1 MADPLSGPVG
11 LVTDAEG
18 RLVIAERGR
27 SRVVRLDGTVVA
39 EGVQAWGLVRIG
51 DELACSEPS
60 SGRILWLGAEGV
72 SQLIGGLDRPTGMAF
87 QDGSLYVLERRGRL
101 LEVDPFA
108 GVVKRVLTEELVG
121 AEGIACSRTEAF
133 VTLPS
138 SGRVVRVGLA
148 DGAVST
154 LMEDLEL
161 PTGIAFGGQVVY
173 LVSGES
179 GQVLEVDLARPDRH
193 RVLAEL
199 GKPGFTGLQA
209 SARPPGPVP
218 GRTVPNPPE
227 PPNLTLSNLVDGSL
241 AEVRVGSEPSART
254 LVPPGLNPAGSLR
267 YELESRLF
275 VSGLTQAELDPAG
288 QLVHA
293 PLLRSLY
300 SSSEPLL
307 GIVDSALDG
316 DGNVYYALTE
326 GGRIVTGWGSSI
338 RVLAE
343 GLNDPGGLAVD
354 NEGLIFVA
362 EPSAG
367 RVSVILGGGETL
379 PVGSDLGRPVD
390 LAFLPGQGV
399 AVVDEEQGR
408 LFLLG
413 SQGPR
418 VLRADLKRPVA
429 VTRLPDGDLA
439 VVEAGADRV
448 LRLAADGTTRQVF
461 FTSAPGELIPPKMSW
476 RVLGGLAP
484 DPVSGLLYICVPAR
498 QSWVTV
504 PLATP

>member
-1 MADPLSGPVG
+1 M
-11 LVTDAEG
+11 
-18 RLVIAERGR
+18 
-27 SRVVRLDGTVVA
+27 
-39 EGVQAWGLVRIG
+39 
-51 DELACSEPS
+51 
-60 SGRILWLGAEGV
+60 
-72 SQLIGGLDRPTGMAF
+72 
-87 QDGSLYVLERRGRL
+87 
-101 LEVDPFA
+101 
-108 GVVKRVLTEELVG
+108 
-121 AEGIACSRTEAF
+121 
-133 VTLPS
+133 
-138 SGRVVRVGLA
+138 
-148 DGAVST
+148 
-154 LMEDLEL
+154 
-161 PTGIAFGGQVVY
+161 
-173 LVSGES
+173 
-179 GQVLEVDLARPDRH
+179 
-193 RVLAEL
+193 
-199 GKPGFTGLQA
+199 
-209 SARPPGPVP
+209 
-218 GRTVPNPPE
+218 
-227 PPNLTLSNLVDGSL
+227 TLSNLVDGSL
-241 AEVRVGSEPSART
+241 VEVSVGSEPSSRT
-254 LVPPGLNPAGSLR
+254 LVPPGLTPAGSLR

-275 VSGLTQAELDPAG
+275 VSGLTQAELDPSG

-326 GGRIVTGWGSSI
+326 GGRIVTGWGSSL

-379 PVGSDLGRPVD
+379 PVGTELGRPVD

-399 AVVDEEQGR
+399 AVVDEERGR

-418 VLRADLKRPVA
+418 VLRSDLKRPVA

-504 PLATP
+504 PLAAP

>member
-1 MADPLSGPVG
+1 
-11 LVTDAEG
+11 
-18 RLVIAERGR
+18 
-27 SRVVRLDGTVVA
+27 VA
-39 EGVQAWGLVRIG
+39 EGVNAWGLVRVG

-60 SGRILWLGAEGV
+60 TGRILWLGAEGV

-87 QDGSLYVLERRGRL
+87 QDGLLYVVERRGRL

-121 AEGIACSRTEAF
+121 AEGIACSRSEAF
-133 VTLPS
+133 VTLPAS
-138 SGRVVRVGLA
+138 DRVVRVGLA
-148 DGAVST
+148 DGAVS
-154 LMEDLEL
+154 LLSEDLEL
-161 PTGIAFGGQVVY
+161 PTGIAYGGPVVYVVSGETGQVV
-173 LVSGES
+173 EM
-179 GQVLEVDLARPDRH
+179 DLARPERR
-193 RVLAEL
+193 RVLADL
-199 GKPGFTGLQA
+199 RYPGLAGM
-209 SARPPGPVP
+209 SAQKFFDPRAKAEREALV
-218 GRTVPNPPE
+218 
-227 PPNLTLSNLVDGSL
+227 LTNLVDGGLVTLSVTL
-241 AEVRVGSEPSART
+241 PTHVPSVEAGT
-254 LVPPGLNPAGSLR
+254 LMPPGLSPAGSLR

-275 VSGLTQAELDPAG
+275 ASGLTQAELDPSG

-300 SSSEPLL
+300 ASPEPLL

-316 DGNVYYALTE
+316 DGNVYYALSE

-343 GLNDPGGLAVD
+343 GLDDPGGLAVD

-379 PVGSDLGRPVD
+379 AVGTELGRPVD

-418 VLRADLKRPVA
+418 VLRADLKVPVA

-448 LRLAADGTTRQVF
+448 LRLAPDGTTRQVL

-484 DPVSGLLYICVPAR
+484 DPVSGLLYICIPAR
-498 QSWVTV
+498 QNWVTV
-504 PLATP
+504 PLAAP